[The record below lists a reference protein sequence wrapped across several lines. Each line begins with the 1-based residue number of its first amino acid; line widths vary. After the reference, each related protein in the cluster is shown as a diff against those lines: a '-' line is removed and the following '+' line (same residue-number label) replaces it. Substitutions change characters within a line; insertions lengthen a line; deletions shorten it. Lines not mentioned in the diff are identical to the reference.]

1 MEEYLTIAFALIA
14 VGAALLA
21 GEFFLPTGGFLVV
34 AAGGCFAIAVGL
46 IWYSGTQTEAL
57 VATIGLCVGLPAAGM
72 GVMQGW
78 KRLAIRS
85 GLNPEEAG
93 GSVTSAV
100 PELVELDKL
109 KGRYGKTATPMRPA
123 GSVVIDGRRVDA
135 LSEGMMIDTGTWVK
149 CVAVRAGRVIVR
161 QVDAPSDLRNF
172 NLDDPKDLN

>member
-1 MEEYLTIAFALIA
+1 MEEYLAIAFLLIG
-14 VGAALLA
+14 VGAALIV

-34 AAGGCFAIAVGL
+34 GAGALFALAVGL

-57 VATIGLCVGLPAAGM
+57 VATVGLCLGLPAAGM

-78 KRLAIRS
+78 KRMAIKS

-100 PELVELDKL
+100 PELVELHKL
-109 KGRYGKTATPMRPA
+109 KGRHGKTATPMRPA
-123 GSVVIDGRRVDA
+123 GSVVIDGRRIDA
-135 LSEGMMIDTGTWVK
+135 LSEGMMIGAGVWVK

-161 QVDAPSDLRNF
+161 EVDEPTDLRNF
-172 NLDDPKDLN
+172 DLEDLK